1 MFRNRRQTP
10 RPITEDDGFRI
21 ADAQFNRPLKSSPPL
36 RVWDNET
43 DRRIRRVHKI
53 LFPLS
58 LVGVIF
64 GFGFV
69 GFICWAIYR
78 VVTK

>member
-1 MFRNRRQTP
+1 MFRNRRP
-10 RPITEDDGFRI
+10 RPISEDDGFRI
-21 ADAQFNRPLKSSPPL
+21 SDAQFNRHF
-36 RVWDNET
+36 NET
-43 DRRIRRVHKI
+43 DRRIRRVHKA

-58 LVGVIF
+58 LVGVLF

-78 VVTK
+78 VVTKYTGP